1 MDFRA
6 SGNRFI
12 PLLDQIFALLATPF
26 PVPHP
31 PAYQRLLRSYTIATL
46 CQELG
51 LEVVDTGPIAMSL
64 HLEHM
69 TLLWIKMARVQ
80 GAGAGFVWAQLLR
93 PREAV

>member
-1 MDFRA
+1 MRSLVAGSKAFSFSRA
-6 SGNRFI
+6 
-12 PLLDQIFALLATPF
+12 ALAGSLATLGHS
-26 PVPHP
+26 V
-31 PAYQRLLRSYTIATL
+31 TIATL

>member
-31 PAYQRLLRSYTIATL
+31 PAYQRLLRSYEPGEVFVKERKGKNGGGSPCAATARK
-46 CQELG
+46 QTNK
-51 LEVVDTGPIAMSL
+51 VP
-64 HLEHM
+64 
-69 TLLWIKMARVQ
+69 LLY
-80 GAGAGFVWAQLLR
+80 G
-93 PREAV
+93 